1 MIYCL
6 NMESQYEEKMID
18 IRKLIDLFFKII
30 TNLEENYEREWNQFR
45 NRDELSEEELR
56 II

>member
-1 MIYCL
+1 
-6 NMESQYEEKMID
+6 MESQYEEKMID